1 MINDRPTRLIVNLD
15 ALLRNYEKLN
25 NLSDKKVGLAIVK
38 ANSYGLGSKV
48 ISKLLYENG
57 VRHFAVATFEEALEL
72 KEVIK
77 ESLILV
83 LGVTNPKNVKYAVE
97 NNISLTCPSKE
108 WLEEAIKELDSITG
122 KLKVHV
128 KIETG
133 MNRIGTF
140 EEKEILEKLDKN
152 KDVVNLVNFFEEN
165 STIYLVLEYFEGI
178 NLKKYVLENE
188 LPEKEI
194 LQIFLEIVK
203 IVIEIHDECVIHRD
217 IKPSNILINGKNE
230 IKIIDFGTGLLK
242 GNRNGDYIKV
252 TEGYSALE
260 MYSLKTE
267 IDDRSDVYSL
277 CALLYFMLEKKKLKR
292 VLDRFYSEELTFE
305 RKINEDLKRI
315 MEKGLAIHR
324 KERYSSCLEIY
335 SEILKYIEKFENLE

>member
-1 MINDRPTRLIVNLD
+1 MRRKMDFLPLD
-15 ALLRNYEKLN
+15 YKFQNNYEIEGYIDETEFSNVYLVSTFN
-25 NLSDKKVGLAIVK
+25 KK
-38 ANSYGLGSKV
+38 Y
-48 ISKLLYENG
+48 
-57 VRHFAVATFEEALEL
+57 
-72 KEVIK
+72 VIK
-77 ESLILV
+77 ECF
-83 LGVTNPKNVKYAVE
+83 PK
-97 NNISLTCPSKE
+97 
-108 WLEEAIKELDSITG
+108 SITIRDDD
-122 KLKVHV
+122 LKIFTNKNIEKFNLV
-128 KIETG
+128 K
-133 MNRIGTF
+133 NSFQR
-140 EEKEILEKLDKN
+140 EKEILEKLDKN
-152 KDVVNLVNFFEEN
+152 KDVINLVNFFEEN
-165 STIYLVLEYFEGI
+165 NTIYLVLEYFEGI

-194 LQIFLEIVK
+194 LKIFLEIVK

-267 IDDRSDVYSL
+267 IDERSDVYSL
-277 CALLYFMLEKKKLKR
+277 CALLYFMLEKKKLKS

-305 RKINEDLKRI
+305 RKINEDLKKI

-324 KERYSSCLEIY
+324 KERYRSCLEIY
-335 SEILKYIEKFENLE
+335 YEILRYIEKFEN

>member
-1 MINDRPTRLIVNLD
+1 MDFLPLD
-15 ALLRNYEKLN
+15 YKFQNNYEIEGYIDETEFSNVYLVSTFN
-25 NLSDKKVGLAIVK
+25 KK
-38 ANSYGLGSKV
+38 Y
-48 ISKLLYENG
+48 
-57 VRHFAVATFEEALEL
+57 
-72 KEVIK
+72 VIK
-77 ESLILV
+77 ECF
-83 LGVTNPKNVKYAVE
+83 PK
-97 NNISLTCPSKE
+97 
-108 WLEEAIKELDSITG
+108 SITIRDDD
-122 KLKVHV
+122 LKIFTNKNIEKFNLV
-128 KIETG
+128 K
-133 MNRIGTF
+133 NSFQR
-140 EEKEILEKLDKN
+140 EKEILEKLDKN

-267 IDDRSDVYSL
+267 IDERSDVYSL
-277 CALLYFMLEKKKLKR
+277 CALLYFMLEKKKLKS

-315 MEKGLAIHR
+315 MEKGLAIYR
-324 KERYSSCLEIY
+324 KERYRSCLEIY
-335 SEILKYIEKFENLE
+335 SEILRYIEKFEN

>member
-1 MINDRPTRLIVNLD
+1 MRRKMDFLPLD
-15 ALLRNYEKLN
+15 YKFQNNYEIEGYIDETEFSNVYLVSTFN
-25 NLSDKKVGLAIVK
+25 KK
-38 ANSYGLGSKV
+38 Y
-48 ISKLLYENG
+48 
-57 VRHFAVATFEEALEL
+57 
-72 KEVIK
+72 VIK
-77 ESLILV
+77 ECF
-83 LGVTNPKNVKYAVE
+83 PK
-97 NNISLTCPSKE
+97 
-108 WLEEAIKELDSITG
+108 SITIRDDD
-122 KLKVHV
+122 LKIFTNKNIEKFNLV
-128 KIETG
+128 K
-133 MNRIGTF
+133 NSFQR
-140 EEKEILEKLDKN
+140 EKEILEKLDKN

-165 STIYLVLEYFEGI
+165 NTIYLVLEYFKGI

-267 IDDRSDVYSL
+267 IDERSDVYSL
-277 CALLYFMLEKKKLKR
+277 CALLYFMLEKKKLKS

-315 MEKGLAIHR
+315 MEKGLAIYR
-324 KERYSSCLEIY
+324 KERYRSCLEIY
-335 SEILKYIEKFENLE
+335 SEILRYIEKFEN

>member
-1 MINDRPTRLIVNLD
+1 MRRKMDFLPLD
-15 ALLRNYEKLN
+15 YKFQNNYEIEGYIDETEFSNVYLVSTFN
-25 NLSDKKVGLAIVK
+25 KK
-38 ANSYGLGSKV
+38 Y
-48 ISKLLYENG
+48 
-57 VRHFAVATFEEALEL
+57 
-72 KEVIK
+72 VIK
-77 ESLILV
+77 ECF
-83 LGVTNPKNVKYAVE
+83 PK
-97 NNISLTCPSKE
+97 
-108 WLEEAIKELDSITG
+108 SITIRDND
-122 KLKVHV
+122 LKIFTNKNIEKFNLV
-128 KIETG
+128 K
-133 MNRIGTF
+133 NSFQR
-140 EEKEILEKLDKN
+140 EKEILEKLDKN
-152 KDVVNLVNFFEEN
+152 KDVINLVNFFEEN
-165 STIYLVLEYFEGI
+165 NTIYLVLEYFKGI

-267 IDDRSDVYSL
+267 IDERSDVYSL
-277 CALLYFMLEKKKLKR
+277 CALLYFMLEKKKLKS

-305 RKINEDLKRI
+305 RKINEDLKKI
-315 MEKGLAIHR
+315 MGKGLAIHR
-324 KERYSSCLEIY
+324 KERYRSCLEIY
-335 SEILKYIEKFENLE
+335 YEILRYIEKFEN

>member
-1 MINDRPTRLIVNLD
+1 MDFLPLD
-15 ALLRNYEKLN
+15 YKFQNNYEIEGYIDETEFSNVYLVSTFN
-25 NLSDKKVGLAIVK
+25 KK
-38 ANSYGLGSKV
+38 Y
-48 ISKLLYENG
+48 
-57 VRHFAVATFEEALEL
+57 
-72 KEVIK
+72 VIK
-77 ESLILV
+77 ECF
-83 LGVTNPKNVKYAVE
+83 PK
-97 NNISLTCPSKE
+97 
-108 WLEEAIKELDSITG
+108 SITIRDDD
-122 KLKVHV
+122 LKIFTNKNIEKFNLV
-128 KIETG
+128 K
-133 MNRIGTF
+133 NSFQR
-140 EEKEILEKLDKN
+140 EKEILEKLDKN

-165 STIYLVLEYFEGI
+165 NTIYLVLEYFEGI

-267 IDDRSDVYSL
+267 IDEKSDVYSL
-277 CALLYFMLEKKKLKR
+277 CALLYFMLEKKKLKS

-305 RKINEDLKRI
+305 RKINEDLKKI

-324 KERYSSCLEIY
+324 KERYRSCLEIY
-335 SEILKYIEKFENLE
+335 YEILRYIEKFEN

>member
-1 MINDRPTRLIVNLD
+1 MRGKMDFLPLD
-15 ALLRNYEKLN
+15 YKFQNNYEIKGYIDETEFSNVYLVSTFN
-25 NLSDKKVGLAIVK
+25 KK
-38 ANSYGLGSKV
+38 Y
-48 ISKLLYENG
+48 
-57 VRHFAVATFEEALEL
+57 
-72 KEVIK
+72 VIK
-77 ESLILV
+77 ECF
-83 LGVTNPKNVKYAVE
+83 PK
-97 NNISLTCPSKE
+97 
-108 WLEEAIKELDSITG
+108 SITIRDDD
-122 KLKVHV
+122 LKIFTNKNIEKFNLV
-128 KIETG
+128 K
-133 MNRIGTF
+133 NSFQR
-140 EEKEILEKLDKN
+140 EKEILEKLDKN
-152 KDVVNLVNFFEEN
+152 KDVINLVNFFEEN
-165 STIYLVLEYFEGI
+165 NTIYLVLEYFKGI

-217 IKPSNILINGKNE
+217 IKPSNILINGKNK

-267 IDDRSDVYSL
+267 IDERSDVYSL
-277 CALLYFMLEKKKLKR
+277 CALLYFMLEKKKLKS

-305 RKINEDLKRI
+305 RKINEDLKKI

-324 KERYSSCLEIY
+324 KERYRSCLEIY
-335 SEILKYIEKFENLE
+335 YEILRYIEKFEN

>member
-1 MINDRPTRLIVNLD
+1 MDFLPLD
-15 ALLRNYEKLN
+15 YKFQNNYEIEGYIDETEFSNVYLVSTFN
-25 NLSDKKVGLAIVK
+25 KK
-38 ANSYGLGSKV
+38 Y
-48 ISKLLYENG
+48 
-57 VRHFAVATFEEALEL
+57 
-72 KEVIK
+72 VIK
-77 ESLILV
+77 ECF
-83 LGVTNPKNVKYAVE
+83 PK
-97 NNISLTCPSKE
+97 
-108 WLEEAIKELDSITG
+108 SITIRDDD
-122 KLKVHV
+122 LKIFTNKNIEKFNLV
-128 KIETG
+128 K
-133 MNRIGTF
+133 NSFQR
-140 EEKEILEKLDKN
+140 EKEILEKLDKN

-165 STIYLVLEYFEGI
+165 NTIYLVLEYFKGI

-267 IDDRSDVYSL
+267 IDERSDMYSL
-277 CALLYFMLEKKKLKR
+277 CALLYFMLEKKKLKS

-305 RKINEDLKRI
+305 RKINEDLKKI

-324 KERYSSCLEIY
+324 KERYRSCLEIY
-335 SEILKYIEKFENLE
+335 YEILRYIEKFEN

>member
-1 MINDRPTRLIVNLD
+1 MRRKMDFLPLD
-15 ALLRNYEKLN
+15 YKFQNNYEIKGYIDETEFSNVYLVSTFN
-25 NLSDKKVGLAIVK
+25 KK
-38 ANSYGLGSKV
+38 Y
-48 ISKLLYENG
+48 
-57 VRHFAVATFEEALEL
+57 
-72 KEVIK
+72 VIK
-77 ESLILV
+77 ECF
-83 LGVTNPKNVKYAVE
+83 PK
-97 NNISLTCPSKE
+97 
-108 WLEEAIKELDSITG
+108 SITIRDDD
-122 KLKVHV
+122 LKIFTNKNIEKFNLV
-128 KIETG
+128 K
-133 MNRIGTF
+133 NSFQR
-140 EEKEILEKLDKN
+140 EKEILEKLDKN
-152 KDVVNLVNFFEEN
+152 KDVINLVNFFEEN
-165 STIYLVLEYFEGI
+165 NTIYLVLEYFEGI

-203 IVIEIHDECVIHRD
+203 IVIEIYDECVIHRD

-267 IDDRSDVYSL
+267 IDERSDVYSL
-277 CALLYFMLEKKKLKR
+277 CALLYFMLEKKKLKS

-305 RKINEDLKRI
+305 RKINEDLKKI

-324 KERYSSCLEIY
+324 KERYRSCLEIY
-335 SEILKYIEKFENLE
+335 YEILRYIEKFEN

>member
-1 MINDRPTRLIVNLD
+1 MRRKMDFLPLD
-15 ALLRNYEKLN
+15 YKFQNNYEIEGYIDETEFSNVYLVSTFN
-25 NLSDKKVGLAIVK
+25 KK
-38 ANSYGLGSKV
+38 Y
-48 ISKLLYENG
+48 
-57 VRHFAVATFEEALEL
+57 
-72 KEVIK
+72 VIK
-77 ESLILV
+77 ECF
-83 LGVTNPKNVKYAVE
+83 PK
-97 NNISLTCPSKE
+97 
-108 WLEEAIKELDSITG
+108 SITIRDDD
-122 KLKVHV
+122 LKIFTNKNIEKFNLV
-128 KIETG
+128 K
-133 MNRIGTF
+133 NSFQR
-140 EEKEILEKLDKN
+140 EKEILEKLDKN
-152 KDVVNLVNFFEEN
+152 KDVINLVNFFEEN
-165 STIYLVLEYFEGI
+165 NTIYLVLEYFEGI

-267 IDDRSDVYSL
+267 IDERSDVYSL
-277 CALLYFMLEKKKLKR
+277 CALLYFMLEKKKLKS
-292 VLDRFYSEELTFE
+292 VLDRFYSEELTSE
-305 RKINEDLKRI
+305 RKINEDLKKI

-324 KERYSSCLEIY
+324 KERYRSCLEIY
-335 SEILKYIEKFENLE
+335 YEILRYIEKFEN

>member
-1 MINDRPTRLIVNLD
+1 MDFLPLD
-15 ALLRNYEKLN
+15 YKFQNNYEIEGYIDETEFSNVYLVSTFN
-25 NLSDKKVGLAIVK
+25 KK
-38 ANSYGLGSKV
+38 Y
-48 ISKLLYENG
+48 
-57 VRHFAVATFEEALEL
+57 
-72 KEVIK
+72 VIK
-77 ESLILV
+77 ECF
-83 LGVTNPKNVKYAVE
+83 PK
-97 NNISLTCPSKE
+97 
-108 WLEEAIKELDSITG
+108 SITIRDDD
-122 KLKVHV
+122 LKIFTNKNIEKFNLV
-128 KIETG
+128 K
-133 MNRIGTF
+133 NSFQR
-140 EEKEILEKLDKN
+140 EKEILEKLDKN
-152 KDVVNLVNFFEEN
+152 KDVINLVNFFEEN
-165 STIYLVLEYFEGI
+165 NTIYLVLEYFKGI

-267 IDDRSDVYSL
+267 IDERSDVYSL
-277 CALLYFMLEKKKLKR
+277 CALLYFMLEKKKLKS

-305 RKINEDLKRI
+305 RKINEDLKKI

-324 KERYSSCLEIY
+324 KERYRSCLEIY
-335 SEILKYIEKFENLE
+335 YEILRYIEKFEN

>member
-1 MINDRPTRLIVNLD
+1 MRRKMDFLPLD
-15 ALLRNYEKLN
+15 YKFQNNYEIEGYIDETEFSNVYLVSTFN
-25 NLSDKKVGLAIVK
+25 KK
-38 ANSYGLGSKV
+38 Y
-48 ISKLLYENG
+48 
-57 VRHFAVATFEEALEL
+57 
-72 KEVIK
+72 VIK
-77 ESLILV
+77 ECF
-83 LGVTNPKNVKYAVE
+83 PK
-97 NNISLTCPSKE
+97 
-108 WLEEAIKELDSITG
+108 SITIRDDD
-122 KLKVHV
+122 LKIFTNKNIEKFNLV
-128 KIETG
+128 K
-133 MNRIGTF
+133 NSFQR
-140 EEKEILEKLDKN
+140 EKEILEKLDKN

-165 STIYLVLEYFEGI
+165 NTIYLVLEYFEGI

-267 IDDRSDVYSL
+267 IDERSDVYSL
-277 CALLYFMLEKKKLKR
+277 FALLYFMLEKKKLKS

-305 RKINEDLKRI
+305 RKINEDLKKI

-324 KERYSSCLEIY
+324 KERYRSCLEIY
-335 SEILKYIEKFENLE
+335 YEILRYIEKFEN

>member
-1 MINDRPTRLIVNLD
+1 MRRKMDFLPLD
-15 ALLRNYEKLN
+15 YKFQNNYEIEGYIDETEFSNVYLVSTFN
-25 NLSDKKVGLAIVK
+25 KK
-38 ANSYGLGSKV
+38 Y
-48 ISKLLYENG
+48 
-57 VRHFAVATFEEALEL
+57 
-72 KEVIK
+72 VIK
-77 ESLILV
+77 ECF
-83 LGVTNPKNVKYAVE
+83 PK
-97 NNISLTCPSKE
+97 
-108 WLEEAIKELDSITG
+108 SITIRDDD
-122 KLKVHV
+122 LKIFTNKNIEKFNLV
-128 KIETG
+128 K
-133 MNRIGTF
+133 NSFQR
-140 EEKEILEKLDKN
+140 EKEILEKLDKN
-152 KDVVNLVNFFEEN
+152 KDVINLVNFFEEN
-165 STIYLVLEYFEGI
+165 NTIYLVLEYFEGI

-267 IDDRSDVYSL
+267 IDERSDVYSL
-277 CALLYFMLEKKKLKR
+277 CALLYFMLEKKKLKS

-305 RKINEDLKRI
+305 CKINEDLKKI

-324 KERYSSCLEIY
+324 KERYRSCLEIY
-335 SEILKYIEKFENLE
+335 YEILRYIEKFEN

>member
-1 MINDRPTRLIVNLD
+1 MRRKMDFLPLD
-15 ALLRNYEKLN
+15 YKFQNNYEIKGYV
-25 NLSDKKVGLAIVK
+25 DETEF
-38 ANSYGLGSKV
+38 SKV
-48 ISKLLYENG
+48 YLVS
-57 VRHFAVATFEEALEL
+57 TFN
-72 KEVIK
+72 KKYVIK
-77 ESLILV
+77 ECF
-83 LGVTNPKNVKYAVE
+83 PK
-97 NNISLTCPSKE
+97 
-108 WLEEAIKELDSITG
+108 SITIRDDD
-122 KLKVHV
+122 LKIFTNKNIEKFNLV
-128 KIETG
+128 K
-133 MNRIGTF
+133 NSFQR
-140 EEKEILEKLDKN
+140 EKEILEKLDKN
-152 KDVVNLVNFFEEN
+152 KDVINLVNFFEEN
-165 STIYLVLEYFEGI
+165 NTIYLVLEYFEGI

-230 IKIIDFGTGLLK
+230 IKIIDFGTGSLK

-267 IDDRSDVYSL
+267 IDERSDVYSL
-277 CALLYFMLEKKKLKR
+277 CALLYFMLEKKKLKS

-305 RKINEDLKRI
+305 RKINEDLKKI

-324 KERYSSCLEIY
+324 KERYRSCLEIY
-335 SEILKYIEKFENLE
+335 YEILRYIEKFEN

>member
-1 MINDRPTRLIVNLD
+1 MDFLPLD
-15 ALLRNYEKLN
+15 YKFQNNYEIKGYIDETEFSNVYLVSTFN
-25 NLSDKKVGLAIVK
+25 KK
-38 ANSYGLGSKV
+38 Y
-48 ISKLLYENG
+48 
-57 VRHFAVATFEEALEL
+57 
-72 KEVIK
+72 VIK
-77 ESLILV
+77 ECF
-83 LGVTNPKNVKYAVE
+83 PK
-97 NNISLTCPSKE
+97 
-108 WLEEAIKELDSITG
+108 SITIRDDD
-122 KLKVHV
+122 LKIFTNKNIEKFNLV
-128 KIETG
+128 K
-133 MNRIGTF
+133 NSFQR
-140 EEKEILEKLDKN
+140 EKEILEKLDKN
-152 KDVVNLVNFFEEN
+152 KNVVNLVNFFEEN
-165 STIYLVLEYFEGI
+165 NTIYLVLEYFEGI

-267 IDDRSDVYSL
+267 IDERSDVYSL
-277 CALLYFMLEKKKLKR
+277 CALLYFMLEKKKLKS

-305 RKINEDLKRI
+305 RKINEDLKKI

-324 KERYSSCLEIY
+324 KERYRSCLEIY
-335 SEILKYIEKFENLE
+335 YEILRYIEKFEN

>member
-1 MINDRPTRLIVNLD
+1 MRRKMDFLPLD
-15 ALLRNYEKLN
+15 YKFQNNYEIKGYIDETEFSNVYLVSTFN
-25 NLSDKKVGLAIVK
+25 KKYVITIRDNDLKIFTNKNIEKFNLVK
-38 ANSYGLGSKV
+38 NSFQ
-48 ISKLLYENG
+48 
-57 VRHFAVATFEEALEL
+57 R
-72 KEVIK
+72 
-77 ESLILV
+77 
-83 LGVTNPKNVKYAVE
+83 
-97 NNISLTCPSKE
+97 
-108 WLEEAIKELDSITG
+108 
-122 KLKVHV
+122 
-128 KIETG
+128 
-133 MNRIGTF
+133 
-140 EEKEILEKLDKN
+140 EKEILEKLDKN

-165 STIYLVLEYFEGI
+165 NTIYLVLEYFEGI

-267 IDDRSDVYSL
+267 IDERSDVYSL
-277 CALLYFMLEKKKLKR
+277 CALLYFMLEKKKLKS

-305 RKINEDLKRI
+305 RKINEDLKKI

-324 KERYSSCLEIY
+324 KERYRSCLEIY
-335 SEILKYIEKFENLE
+335 SEILRYIEKFEN

>member
-1 MINDRPTRLIVNLD
+1 MDFLPLD
-15 ALLRNYEKLN
+15 YKFQNNYEIEGYIDETEFSNVYLVSTFN
-25 NLSDKKVGLAIVK
+25 KK
-38 ANSYGLGSKV
+38 Y
-48 ISKLLYENG
+48 
-57 VRHFAVATFEEALEL
+57 
-72 KEVIK
+72 VIK
-77 ESLILV
+77 ECF
-83 LGVTNPKNVKYAVE
+83 PK
-97 NNISLTCPSKE
+97 
-108 WLEEAIKELDSITG
+108 SITIRDDD
-122 KLKVHV
+122 LKIFTNKNIEKFNLV
-128 KIETG
+128 K
-133 MNRIGTF
+133 NSFQR
-140 EEKEILEKLDKN
+140 EKEILEKLDKN
-152 KDVVNLVNFFEEN
+152 KDIVNLVNFFEEN
-165 STIYLVLEYFEGI
+165 NTIYLVLEYFEGI

-267 IDDRSDVYSL
+267 IDEKSDVYSL
-277 CALLYFMLEKKKLKR
+277 CALLYFMLEKKKLKS

-324 KERYSSCLEIY
+324 KERYRSCLEIY
-335 SEILKYIEKFENLE
+335 SEILRYIEKFEN

>member
-1 MINDRPTRLIVNLD
+1 MRRKMDFLPLD
-15 ALLRNYEKLN
+15 YKFQNNYEIEGYIDETEFSNVYLVSTFN
-25 NLSDKKVGLAIVK
+25 KK
-38 ANSYGLGSKV
+38 Y
-48 ISKLLYENG
+48 
-57 VRHFAVATFEEALEL
+57 
-72 KEVIK
+72 VIK
-77 ESLILV
+77 ECF
-83 LGVTNPKNVKYAVE
+83 PK
-97 NNISLTCPSKE
+97 
-108 WLEEAIKELDSITG
+108 SITIRDDD
-122 KLKVHV
+122 LKIFTNKNIEKFNLV
-128 KIETG
+128 K
-133 MNRIGTF
+133 NSFQR
-140 EEKEILEKLDKN
+140 EKEILEKLDKN
-152 KDVVNLVNFFEEN
+152 KDVINLVNFFEEN
-165 STIYLVLEYFEGI
+165 NTIYLVLEYFEGI

-267 IDDRSDVYSL
+267 IDERSDMYSL
-277 CALLYFMLEKKKLKR
+277 CALLYFMLEKKKLKS

-305 RKINEDLKRI
+305 RKINEDLKKI

-324 KERYSSCLEIY
+324 KERYRSCLEIY
-335 SEILKYIEKFENLE
+335 YEILRYIEKFEN

>member
-1 MINDRPTRLIVNLD
+1 MRRKMDFLPLD
-15 ALLRNYEKLN
+15 YKFQNNYEIEGYIDETEFSNVYLVSTFN
-25 NLSDKKVGLAIVK
+25 KK
-38 ANSYGLGSKV
+38 Y
-48 ISKLLYENG
+48 
-57 VRHFAVATFEEALEL
+57 
-72 KEVIK
+72 VIK
-77 ESLILV
+77 ECF
-83 LGVTNPKNVKYAVE
+83 PK
-97 NNISLTCPSKE
+97 
-108 WLEEAIKELDSITG
+108 SITIRDDD
-122 KLKVHV
+122 LKIFTNKNIEKFNLV
-128 KIETG
+128 K
-133 MNRIGTF
+133 NSFQR
-140 EEKEILEKLDKN
+140 EKEILEKLDKN

-165 STIYLVLEYFEGI
+165 NTIYLVLEYFEGI

-203 IVIEIHDECVIHRD
+203 IVIEIHEECVIHRD

-267 IDDRSDVYSL
+267 IDERSDVYSL
-277 CALLYFMLEKKKLKR
+277 CALLYFMLEKKKLKS

-305 RKINEDLKRI
+305 RKINEDLKKI

-324 KERYSSCLEIY
+324 KERYRSCLEIY
-335 SEILKYIEKFENLE
+335 YEILRYIEKFEN

>member
-1 MINDRPTRLIVNLD
+1 MRRKMDFLPLD
-15 ALLRNYEKLN
+15 YKFQNNYEIEGYIDETEFSNVYLVSTFN
-25 NLSDKKVGLAIVK
+25 KK
-38 ANSYGLGSKV
+38 Y
-48 ISKLLYENG
+48 
-57 VRHFAVATFEEALEL
+57 
-72 KEVIK
+72 VIK
-77 ESLILV
+77 ECF
-83 LGVTNPKNVKYAVE
+83 PK
-97 NNISLTCPSKE
+97 
-108 WLEEAIKELDSITG
+108 SITIRDDD
-122 KLKVHV
+122 LKIFTNKNIEKFNLV
-128 KIETG
+128 K
-133 MNRIGTF
+133 NSFQR
-140 EEKEILEKLDKN
+140 EKEILEKLDKN

-165 STIYLVLEYFEGI
+165 NTIYLVLEYFEGI

-242 GNRNGDYIKV
+242 DNRNGDYIKV

-267 IDDRSDVYSL
+267 IDERSDVYSL
-277 CALLYFMLEKKKLKR
+277 CALLYFMLEKKKLKS

-305 RKINEDLKRI
+305 RKINEDLKKI

-324 KERYSSCLEIY
+324 KERYRSCLEIY
-335 SEILKYIEKFENLE
+335 YEILRYIEKFEN

>member
-1 MINDRPTRLIVNLD
+1 MDFLPLD
-15 ALLRNYEKLN
+15 YKFQNNYEIEGYIDETEFSNVYLVSTFN
-25 NLSDKKVGLAIVK
+25 KK
-38 ANSYGLGSKV
+38 Y
-48 ISKLLYENG
+48 
-57 VRHFAVATFEEALEL
+57 
-72 KEVIK
+72 VIK
-77 ESLILV
+77 ECF
-83 LGVTNPKNVKYAVE
+83 PK
-97 NNISLTCPSKE
+97 
-108 WLEEAIKELDSITG
+108 SITIRDDD
-122 KLKVHV
+122 LKIFTNKNIEKFNLV
-128 KIETG
+128 K
-133 MNRIGTF
+133 NSFQR
-140 EEKEILEKLDKN
+140 EKEILEKLDKN
-152 KDVVNLVNFFEEN
+152 KDVINLVNFFEEN
-165 STIYLVLEYFEGI
+165 NTIYLVLEYFEGI

-267 IDDRSDVYSL
+267 IDERSDVYSL
-277 CALLYFMLEKKKLKR
+277 CALLYFMLEKKKLKS

-305 RKINEDLKRI
+305 RKINEDLKKI

-324 KERYSSCLEIY
+324 KERYRSCLEIY
-335 SEILKYIEKFENLE
+335 YEILRYIEKFEN

>member
-1 MINDRPTRLIVNLD
+1 MRRKMDFLPLD
-15 ALLRNYEKLN
+15 YKFQNNYEIEGYIDETEFSNVYLVSTFN
-25 NLSDKKVGLAIVK
+25 KK
-38 ANSYGLGSKV
+38 Y
-48 ISKLLYENG
+48 
-57 VRHFAVATFEEALEL
+57 
-72 KEVIK
+72 VIK
-77 ESLILV
+77 ECF
-83 LGVTNPKNVKYAVE
+83 PK
-97 NNISLTCPSKE
+97 
-108 WLEEAIKELDSITG
+108 SITIRDDD
-122 KLKVHV
+122 LKIFTNKNIEKFNLV
-128 KIETG
+128 K
-133 MNRIGTF
+133 NSF
-140 EEKEILEKLDKN
+140 QQEKEILEKLDKN
-152 KDVVNLVNFFEEN
+152 KDIVNLVNFFEEN
-165 STIYLVLEYFEGI
+165 NTIYLVLEYFEGI

-267 IDDRSDVYSL
+267 IDERSDVYSL
-277 CALLYFMLEKKKLKR
+277 CALLYFMMEKKKLKS

-315 MEKGLAIHR
+315 MEKGLAIYR
-324 KERYSSCLEIY
+324 KERYRSCLEIY
-335 SEILKYIEKFENLE
+335 SEILIYIEKFEN

>member
-1 MINDRPTRLIVNLD
+1 MRRKMDFLPLD
-15 ALLRNYEKLN
+15 YKFQNNYEIEGYIDETEFSNVYLVSTFN
-25 NLSDKKVGLAIVK
+25 KK
-38 ANSYGLGSKV
+38 Y
-48 ISKLLYENG
+48 
-57 VRHFAVATFEEALEL
+57 
-72 KEVIK
+72 VIK
-77 ESLILV
+77 ECF
-83 LGVTNPKNVKYAVE
+83 PK
-97 NNISLTCPSKE
+97 
-108 WLEEAIKELDSITG
+108 SITIRDDD
-122 KLKVHV
+122 LKIFTNKNIEKFNLV
-128 KIETG
+128 K
-133 MNRIGTF
+133 NSFQR
-140 EEKEILEKLDKN
+140 EKEILEKLDKN
-152 KDVVNLVNFFEEN
+152 KDVINLVNFFEEN
-165 STIYLVLEYFEGI
+165 NTIYLVLEYFEGI

-267 IDDRSDVYSL
+267 IDERSDVYSL
-277 CALLYFMLEKKKLKR
+277 CALLYFMLEKKKLKS

-305 RKINEDLKRI
+305 RKINEDLKKI
-315 MEKGLAIHR
+315 MGKGLAIHR
-324 KERYSSCLEIY
+324 KERYRSCLEIY
-335 SEILKYIEKFENLE
+335 YEILRYIEKFEN

>member
-1 MINDRPTRLIVNLD
+1 MDFLPLD
-15 ALLRNYEKLN
+15 YKFQNNYEIEGYIDETEFSNVYLVSTFN
-25 NLSDKKVGLAIVK
+25 KK
-38 ANSYGLGSKV
+38 Y
-48 ISKLLYENG
+48 
-57 VRHFAVATFEEALEL
+57 
-72 KEVIK
+72 VIK
-77 ESLILV
+77 ECF
-83 LGVTNPKNVKYAVE
+83 PK
-97 NNISLTCPSKE
+97 
-108 WLEEAIKELDSITG
+108 SITIRDDD
-122 KLKVHV
+122 LKIFTNKNIEKFNLV
-128 KIETG
+128 K
-133 MNRIGTF
+133 NSFQR
-140 EEKEILEKLDKN
+140 EKEILEKLDKN
-152 KDVVNLVNFFEEN
+152 KNVVNLVNFFEEN
-165 STIYLVLEYFEGI
+165 NTIYLVLEYFEGI

-267 IDDRSDVYSL
+267 IDERSDMYSL
-277 CALLYFMLEKKKLKR
+277 CALLYFMLEKKKLKS

-305 RKINEDLKRI
+305 RKINEDLKKI
-315 MEKGLAIHR
+315 MGKGLAIHR
-324 KERYSSCLEIY
+324 KERYRSCLEIY
-335 SEILKYIEKFENLE
+335 YEILRYIEKFEN

>member
-1 MINDRPTRLIVNLD
+1 MRRKMDFLPLD
-15 ALLRNYEKLN
+15 YKFQNNYEIEGYIDETEFSNVYLVSTFN
-25 NLSDKKVGLAIVK
+25 KK
-38 ANSYGLGSKV
+38 Y
-48 ISKLLYENG
+48 
-57 VRHFAVATFEEALEL
+57 
-72 KEVIK
+72 VIK
-77 ESLILV
+77 ECF
-83 LGVTNPKNVKYAVE
+83 PK
-97 NNISLTCPSKE
+97 
-108 WLEEAIKELDSITG
+108 SITIRDDD
-122 KLKVHV
+122 LKIFTNKNIEKFNLV
-128 KIETG
+128 K
-133 MNRIGTF
+133 NSFQR
-140 EEKEILEKLDKN
+140 EKEILEKLDKN
-152 KDVVNLVNFFEEN
+152 KDVINLVNFFEEN
-165 STIYLVLEYFEGI
+165 NTIYLVLEYFEGI

-267 IDDRSDVYSL
+267 IDERSDMYSL
-277 CALLYFMLEKKKLKR
+277 CALLYFMLEKKKLKS

-305 RKINEDLKRI
+305 RKINEDLKKI

-324 KERYSSCLEIY
+324 KERYRSCLEIY
-335 SEILKYIEKFENLE
+335 YEILRYFEN

>member
-1 MINDRPTRLIVNLD
+1 MDFLPLD
-15 ALLRNYEKLN
+15 YKFQNNYEIEGYIDETEFSNVYLVSTFN
-25 NLSDKKVGLAIVK
+25 KK
-38 ANSYGLGSKV
+38 Y
-48 ISKLLYENG
+48 
-57 VRHFAVATFEEALEL
+57 
-72 KEVIK
+72 VIK
-77 ESLILV
+77 ECF
-83 LGVTNPKNVKYAVE
+83 PK
-97 NNISLTCPSKE
+97 
-108 WLEEAIKELDSITG
+108 SITIRDDD
-122 KLKVHV
+122 LKIFTNKNIEKFNLV
-128 KIETG
+128 K
-133 MNRIGTF
+133 NSFQR
-140 EEKEILEKLDKN
+140 EKEILGKLDKN
-152 KDVVNLVNFFEEN
+152 KDVINLVNFFEEN
-165 STIYLVLEYFEGI
+165 NTIYLVLEYFEGI

-267 IDDRSDVYSL
+267 IDERSDVYSL
-277 CALLYFMLEKKKLKR
+277 CALLYFMLEKKKLKS
-292 VLDRFYSEELTFE
+292 VLNRFYSEELTFE
-305 RKINEDLKRI
+305 RKINKDLKKI

-324 KERYSSCLEIY
+324 KERYKSCLEIY
-335 SEILKYIEKFENLE
+335 SEILGYIEKFEN

>member
-1 MINDRPTRLIVNLD
+1 MRRKMDFLPLD
-15 ALLRNYEKLN
+15 YKFQNNYEIEGYIDETEFSNVYLV
-25 NLSDKKVGLAIVK
+25 STFSKK
-38 ANSYGLGSKV
+38 Y
-48 ISKLLYENG
+48 
-57 VRHFAVATFEEALEL
+57 
-72 KEVIK
+72 VIK
-77 ESLILV
+77 ECF
-83 LGVTNPKNVKYAVE
+83 PK
-97 NNISLTCPSKE
+97 
-108 WLEEAIKELDSITG
+108 SITIRDDD
-122 KLKVHV
+122 LKIFTNKNIEKFNLV
-128 KIETG
+128 K
-133 MNRIGTF
+133 NSFQR
-140 EEKEILEKLDKN
+140 EKEILEKLDKN
-152 KDVVNLVNFFEEN
+152 KDVINLVNFFEEN
-165 STIYLVLEYFEGI
+165 NTIYLVLEYFEGI

-267 IDDRSDVYSL
+267 IDERSDVYSL
-277 CALLYFMLEKKKLKR
+277 CALLYFMLEKKKLKS

-305 RKINEDLKRI
+305 RKINEDLKKI

-324 KERYSSCLEIY
+324 KERYRSCLEIY
-335 SEILKYIEKFENLE
+335 YEILRYIEKFEN

>member
-1 MINDRPTRLIVNLD
+1 MDFLPLD
-15 ALLRNYEKLN
+15 YKFQNNYEIEGYIDETEFSNVYLVSTFN
-25 NLSDKKVGLAIVK
+25 KK
-38 ANSYGLGSKV
+38 Y
-48 ISKLLYENG
+48 
-57 VRHFAVATFEEALEL
+57 
-72 KEVIK
+72 VIK
-77 ESLILV
+77 ECF
-83 LGVTNPKNVKYAVE
+83 PK
-97 NNISLTCPSKE
+97 
-108 WLEEAIKELDSITG
+108 SITIRDDD
-122 KLKVHV
+122 LKIFTNKNIEKFNLV
-128 KIETG
+128 K
-133 MNRIGTF
+133 NSFQR
-140 EEKEILEKLDKN
+140 EKEILEKLDKN

-165 STIYLVLEYFEGI
+165 NTIYLVLEYFEGI

-217 IKPSNILINGKNE
+217 IKPSNILINVKNE

-267 IDDRSDVYSL
+267 IDERSDVYSL
-277 CALLYFMLEKKKLKR
+277 CALLYFMLEKKKLKS

-305 RKINEDLKRI
+305 RKINEDLKKI

-324 KERYSSCLEIY
+324 KERYRSCLEIY
-335 SEILKYIEKFENLE
+335 YEILRYIEKFEN

>member
-1 MINDRPTRLIVNLD
+1 MDFLPLD
-15 ALLRNYEKLN
+15 YKFQNNYEIEGYIDETEFSNVYLVSTFN
-25 NLSDKKVGLAIVK
+25 KK
-38 ANSYGLGSKV
+38 Y
-48 ISKLLYENG
+48 
-57 VRHFAVATFEEALEL
+57 
-72 KEVIK
+72 VIK
-77 ESLILV
+77 ECF
-83 LGVTNPKNVKYAVE
+83 PK
-97 NNISLTCPSKE
+97 
-108 WLEEAIKELDSITG
+108 SITIRDDD
-122 KLKVHV
+122 LKIFTNKNIEKFNLV
-128 KIETG
+128 K
-133 MNRIGTF
+133 NSFQR
-140 EEKEILEKLDKN
+140 EKEILEKLDKN
-152 KDVVNLVNFFEEN
+152 KDVINLVNFFEEN
-165 STIYLVLEYFEGI
+165 NTIYLVLEYFEGI

-267 IDDRSDVYSL
+267 IDERSDVYSL
-277 CALLYFMLEKKKLKR
+277 CALLYFMLEKKKLKS
-292 VLDRFYSEELTFE
+292 VLDRFYSEELTSE
-305 RKINEDLKRI
+305 RKINEDLKKI

-324 KERYSSCLEIY
+324 KERYRSCLEIY
-335 SEILKYIEKFENLE
+335 YEILRYIEKFEN

>member
-1 MINDRPTRLIVNLD
+1 MRRKMDFLPLD
-15 ALLRNYEKLN
+15 YKFQNNYEIEGYIDETEFSNVYLVSTFN
-25 NLSDKKVGLAIVK
+25 KK
-38 ANSYGLGSKV
+38 Y
-48 ISKLLYENG
+48 
-57 VRHFAVATFEEALEL
+57 
-72 KEVIK
+72 VIK
-77 ESLILV
+77 ECF
-83 LGVTNPKNVKYAVE
+83 PK
-97 NNISLTCPSKE
+97 
-108 WLEEAIKELDSITG
+108 SITIRDDD
-122 KLKVHV
+122 LKIFTNKNIEKFNLV
-128 KIETG
+128 K
-133 MNRIGTF
+133 NSFQR
-140 EEKEILEKLDKN
+140 EKEILEKLDKN

-165 STIYLVLEYFEGI
+165 NTIYLVLEYFEGI

-267 IDDRSDVYSL
+267 IDERSDVYSL
-277 CALLYFMLEKKKLKR
+277 CALLYFMLEKKKLKS

-305 RKINEDLKRI
+305 RKINEDLKKI

-324 KERYSSCLEIY
+324 KERYRSCLEIY
-335 SEILKYIEKFENLE
+335 YEILRYIEKFEN

>member
-1 MINDRPTRLIVNLD
+1 MRRKMDFLPLD
-15 ALLRNYEKLN
+15 YKFQNNYEIEGYIDETEFSNVYLVSTFN
-25 NLSDKKVGLAIVK
+25 KK
-38 ANSYGLGSKV
+38 Y
-48 ISKLLYENG
+48 
-57 VRHFAVATFEEALEL
+57 
-72 KEVIK
+72 VIK
-77 ESLILV
+77 ECF
-83 LGVTNPKNVKYAVE
+83 PK
-97 NNISLTCPSKE
+97 
-108 WLEEAIKELDSITG
+108 SITIRDDD
-122 KLKVHV
+122 LKIFTNKNIEKFNLV
-128 KIETG
+128 K
-133 MNRIGTF
+133 NSFQR
-140 EEKEILEKLDKN
+140 EKEILEKLDKN

-165 STIYLVLEYFEGI
+165 NTIYLVLEYFKGI

-267 IDDRSDVYSL
+267 IDERSDVYSL
-277 CALLYFMLEKKKLKR
+277 CALLYFMLEKKKLKS

-305 RKINEDLKRI
+305 CKINEDLKKI

-324 KERYSSCLEIY
+324 KERYRSCLEIY
-335 SEILKYIEKFENLE
+335 YEILRYIEKFEN

>member
-1 MINDRPTRLIVNLD
+1 MDFLPLD
-15 ALLRNYEKLN
+15 YKFQNNYEIEGYIDETEFSNVYLV
-25 NLSDKKVGLAIVK
+25 STFSKK
-38 ANSYGLGSKV
+38 Y
-48 ISKLLYENG
+48 
-57 VRHFAVATFEEALEL
+57 
-72 KEVIK
+72 VIK
-77 ESLILV
+77 ECF
-83 LGVTNPKNVKYAVE
+83 PK
-97 NNISLTCPSKE
+97 
-108 WLEEAIKELDSITG
+108 SITIRDDD
-122 KLKVHV
+122 LKIFTNKNIEKFNLV
-128 KIETG
+128 K
-133 MNRIGTF
+133 NSFQR
-140 EEKEILEKLDKN
+140 EKEILEKLDKN
-152 KDVVNLVNFFEEN
+152 KDVINLVNFFEEN
-165 STIYLVLEYFEGI
+165 NTIYLVLEYFEGI

-267 IDDRSDVYSL
+267 IDERSDVYSL
-277 CALLYFMLEKKKLKR
+277 CALLYFMLEKKKLKS

-305 RKINEDLKRI
+305 RKINEDLKKI

-324 KERYSSCLEIY
+324 KERYRSCLEIY
-335 SEILKYIEKFENLE
+335 YEILRYIEKFEN

>member
-1 MINDRPTRLIVNLD
+1 MRRKMDFLPLD
-15 ALLRNYEKLN
+15 YKFQNNYEIEGYIDETEFSNVYLVSTFN
-25 NLSDKKVGLAIVK
+25 KK
-38 ANSYGLGSKV
+38 Y
-48 ISKLLYENG
+48 
-57 VRHFAVATFEEALEL
+57 
-72 KEVIK
+72 VIK
-77 ESLILV
+77 ECF
-83 LGVTNPKNVKYAVE
+83 PK
-97 NNISLTCPSKE
+97 
-108 WLEEAIKELDSITG
+108 SITIRDND
-122 KLKVHV
+122 LKIFTNKNIEKFNLV
-128 KIETG
+128 K
-133 MNRIGTF
+133 NSFQR
-140 EEKEILEKLDKN
+140 EKEILEKLDKN
-152 KDVVNLVNFFEEN
+152 KDVINLVNFFEEN
-165 STIYLVLEYFEGI
+165 NTIYLVLEYFEGI

-267 IDDRSDVYSL
+267 IDERSDVYSL
-277 CALLYFMLEKKKLKR
+277 CALLYFMLEKKKLKS

-305 RKINEDLKRI
+305 RKINEDLKKI
-315 MEKGLAIHR
+315 MGKGLAIHR
-324 KERYSSCLEIY
+324 KERYRSCLEIY
-335 SEILKYIEKFENLE
+335 YEILRYIEKFEN

>member
-1 MINDRPTRLIVNLD
+1 MDFLPLD
-15 ALLRNYEKLN
+15 YKFQNNYEIEGYIDETEFSNVYLVSTFN
-25 NLSDKKVGLAIVK
+25 KK
-38 ANSYGLGSKV
+38 Y
-48 ISKLLYENG
+48 
-57 VRHFAVATFEEALEL
+57 
-72 KEVIK
+72 VIK
-77 ESLILV
+77 ECF
-83 LGVTNPKNVKYAVE
+83 PK
-97 NNISLTCPSKE
+97 
-108 WLEEAIKELDSITG
+108 SITIRDDD
-122 KLKVHV
+122 LKIFTNKNIEKFNLV
-128 KIETG
+128 K
-133 MNRIGTF
+133 NSFQR
-140 EEKEILEKLDKN
+140 EKEILEKLDKN
-152 KDVVNLVNFFEEN
+152 KNVVNLVNFFEEN
-165 STIYLVLEYFEGI
+165 NTIYLVLEYFEGI

-242 GNRNGDYIKV
+242 DNRNGDYIKV

-267 IDDRSDVYSL
+267 IDERSDVYSL
-277 CALLYFMLEKKKLKR
+277 CALLYFMLEKKKLKS

-305 RKINEDLKRI
+305 RKINEDLKKI

-324 KERYSSCLEIY
+324 KERYRSCLEIY
-335 SEILKYIEKFENLE
+335 YEILRYIEKFEN

>member
-1 MINDRPTRLIVNLD
+1 MDFLPLD
-15 ALLRNYEKLN
+15 YKFQNNYEIEGYIDETEFSNVYLVSTFN
-25 NLSDKKVGLAIVK
+25 KK
-38 ANSYGLGSKV
+38 Y
-48 ISKLLYENG
+48 
-57 VRHFAVATFEEALEL
+57 
-72 KEVIK
+72 VIK
-77 ESLILV
+77 ECF
-83 LGVTNPKNVKYAVE
+83 PK
-97 NNISLTCPSKE
+97 
-108 WLEEAIKELDSITG
+108 SITIRDDD
-122 KLKVHV
+122 LKIFTNKNIEKFNLV
-128 KIETG
+128 K
-133 MNRIGTF
+133 NSFQR
-140 EEKEILEKLDKN
+140 EKEILEKLDKN
-152 KDVVNLVNFFEEN
+152 KNVVNLVNFFEEN
-165 STIYLVLEYFEGI
+165 NTIYLVLEYFEGI

-203 IVIEIHDECVIHRD
+203 IVIEIHDEYVIHRD

-267 IDDRSDVYSL
+267 IDERSDVYSL
-277 CALLYFMLEKKKLKR
+277 CALLYFMLEKKKLKS

-305 RKINEDLKRI
+305 RKINEDLKKI

-324 KERYSSCLEIY
+324 KERYRSCLEIY
-335 SEILKYIEKFENLE
+335 YEILRYIEKFEN

>member
-1 MINDRPTRLIVNLD
+1 MDFLPLD
-15 ALLRNYEKLN
+15 YKFQNNYEIKGYIDETEFSNVYLVSTFN
-25 NLSDKKVGLAIVK
+25 KK
-38 ANSYGLGSKV
+38 Y
-48 ISKLLYENG
+48 
-57 VRHFAVATFEEALEL
+57 
-72 KEVIK
+72 VIK
-77 ESLILV
+77 ECF
-83 LGVTNPKNVKYAVE
+83 PK
-97 NNISLTCPSKE
+97 
-108 WLEEAIKELDSITG
+108 SITIRDDD
-122 KLKVHV
+122 LKIFTNKNIEKFNLV
-128 KIETG
+128 K
-133 MNRIGTF
+133 NSFQR
-140 EEKEILEKLDKN
+140 EKEILEKLDKN
-152 KDVVNLVNFFEEN
+152 KDVINLVNFFEEN
-165 STIYLVLEYFEGI
+165 NTIYLVLEYFEGI

-230 IKIIDFGTGLLK
+230 IKIIDFGTGSLK

-267 IDDRSDVYSL
+267 IDERSDVYSL
-277 CALLYFMLEKKKLKR
+277 CALLYFMLEKKKLKS

-305 RKINEDLKRI
+305 RKINEDLKKI

-324 KERYSSCLEIY
+324 KERYRSCLEIY
-335 SEILKYIEKFENLE
+335 YEILRYIEKFEN

>member
-1 MINDRPTRLIVNLD
+1 MRRKMDFLPLD
-15 ALLRNYEKLN
+15 YKFQNNYEIEGYIDETEFSNVYLVSTFN
-25 NLSDKKVGLAIVK
+25 KK
-38 ANSYGLGSKV
+38 Y
-48 ISKLLYENG
+48 
-57 VRHFAVATFEEALEL
+57 
-72 KEVIK
+72 VIK
-77 ESLILV
+77 ECFPKSIIIRDDDLKIFTNKNIEKFNLV
-83 LGVTNPKNVKYAVE
+83 KN
-97 NNISLTCPSKE
+97 SFQ
-108 WLEEAIKELDSITG
+108 
-122 KLKVHV
+122 
-128 KIETG
+128 
-133 MNRIGTF
+133 R
-140 EEKEILEKLDKN
+140 EKEILEKLDKN
-152 KDVVNLVNFFEEN
+152 KDVINLVNFFEEN
-165 STIYLVLEYFEGI
+165 NTIYLVLEYFEGI

-267 IDDRSDVYSL
+267 IDERSDVYSL
-277 CALLYFMLEKKKLKR
+277 CALLYFMLEKKKLKS

-305 RKINEDLKRI
+305 RKINEDLKKI

-324 KERYSSCLEIY
+324 KERYRSCLEIY
-335 SEILKYIEKFENLE
+335 YEILRYIEKFEN

>member
-1 MINDRPTRLIVNLD
+1 MDFLPLD
-15 ALLRNYEKLN
+15 YKFQNNYEIEGYIDETEFSNVYLVSTFN
-25 NLSDKKVGLAIVK
+25 KK
-38 ANSYGLGSKV
+38 Y
-48 ISKLLYENG
+48 
-57 VRHFAVATFEEALEL
+57 
-72 KEVIK
+72 VIK
-77 ESLILV
+77 ECFPKLITIRDDDLKIFTNKNIEKFNLV
-83 LGVTNPKNVKYAVE
+83 KN
-97 NNISLTCPSKE
+97 SFQ
-108 WLEEAIKELDSITG
+108 
-122 KLKVHV
+122 
-128 KIETG
+128 
-133 MNRIGTF
+133 R
-140 EEKEILEKLDKN
+140 EKEILEKLDKN

-165 STIYLVLEYFEGI
+165 NTIYLVLEYFEGI

-267 IDDRSDVYSL
+267 IDERSDVYSL
-277 CALLYFMLEKKKLKR
+277 CALLYFMLEKKKLKS

-305 RKINEDLKRI
+305 RKINEDLKKI
-315 MEKGLAIHR
+315 MGKGLAIHR
-324 KERYSSCLEIY
+324 KERYRSCLEIY
-335 SEILKYIEKFENLE
+335 YEILRYIEKFEN